1 MKPVFSRN
9 SCDELVR
16 RGESRAIRTTRRSV
30 SGVYAFRGELG
41 VAFESTLERD
51 FLIRLEL
58 APHAQDVV
66 PQPVRLPY
74 RTLAGRL
81 SHYTPDFLV
90 RYRPGRRA
98 DAAGRRPLLVEV
110 KPQEALRADW
120 AAWRAKFKAAAR
132 YAREN
137 GWTFRIF
144 DERRIRDATWEN
156 AMLLR
161 PYRSQAFAR
170 GEIQKILDTLGR
182 FGVAKVQHLI
192 GEHFLAETDRL
203 RGHSLIW
210 SLLAR
215 GEIECDFGQP
225 LSENTI
231 VWMPADE

>member
-1 MKPVFSRN
+1 MKPIFSRN
-9 SCDELVR
+9 SCNGLVR

-66 PQPVRLPY
+66 PQPLRVPY
-74 RTLAGRL
+74 RTNAGRL

-90 RYRPGRRA
+90 RYRRGDG
-98 DAAGRRPLLVEV
+98 DARRPLLVEV
-110 KPQEALRADW
+110 KPREALRSDW
-120 AAWRAKFKAAAR
+120 AALRPKFKAARR

-137 GWTFRIF
+137 GWGFRIF

-156 AMLLR
+156 AMFLR

-182 FGVAKVQHLI
+182 VGVAKVQHLI